1 MVKTTERQSST
12 NGPAA
17 GKAAVSSALP
27 VSAPAANTVRPAAN
41 LRYVDRLE
49 IAETFSDSVS
59 GLVFDG
65 QVLRIEFG
73 VTRLDEV
80 KSNTP
85 ITGRRYPA
93 ARIVLSPSGAVDL
106 INRIQQIAAALRQ
119 AQVAKQPPQVGKA
132 IN

>member
-1 MVKTTERQSST
+1 MVKAMEQQSST

-17 GKAAVSSALP
+17 GQATVPSPRPASA
-27 VSAPAANTVRPAAN
+27 SATNATRPAAN
-41 LRYVDRLE
+41 LQYVDRPE
-49 IAETFSDSVS
+49 IAETFSDSVG

-65 QVLRIEFG
+65 QVLRIEFA

-80 KSNTP
+80 KPNTP

-93 ARIVLSPSGAVDL
+93 ARVVLSPSGAIDL

-119 AQVAKQPPQVGKA
+119 AGAAKQPPQAGEAVS
-132 IN
+132 